1 MYVRVYRDIHVYVHI
16 YRYNRHTHVYKQAR
30 EVSEGQGLD
39 APSTPIDTRPHHKD
53 ARLSQVKAAADHAAE
68 RRWVP
73 LCVL

>member
-1 MYVRVYRDIHVYVHI
+1 MYMYICTDIIYV
-16 YRYNRHTHVYKQAR
+16 HVYKQAR

-73 LCVL
+73 LGVLWQAL